1 MSKEKENK
9 YNTSAN
15 PPSGGEG
22 AKDST
27 SKAPPLANGGKGSSA
42 TVTGKA
48 FDWQLLKRIMHYVKP
63 YTSVFVIAAFLTIF
77 LAVIA
82 LFQPILIQRTLDKYI
97 LANDYH
103 GLVFMVELMI
113 GQLVVQTIA
122 QYYQTYLTNSLG
134 QSVIRDLRK
143 DVFNHITSLRLKY
156 FDRTPI
162 GMLIT
167 RTVSDLETIA
177 DIFSEGLI
185 SIMGDMLLV
194 FAVIGYMLWQ
204 DWKLALITLIPM
216 PFLFASTYVFKE
228 AIKSSFQE
236 VRTQVAQ
243 LNTFLAEHI
252 SGISVIQYFSREEQ
266 EMRKFKAVNL
276 KYRDANIRSNWYYS
290 IFFPVVEILFAVC
303 MALLVWYGCKR
314 ILNDQQI
321 HAISAS
327 EGGIT
332 PGLIT
337 SFIVLLN
344 MLFRPIRQLADKFN
358 TLQMGMVGADRIF
371 KVLDTD
377 EVATDDGKLAPSV
390 LEGDI
395 EFKDVWFAYND
406 ENWVLKNINFH
417 IKPGETLALVGATG
431 AGKSSTINILNRF
444 YDIGKGS
451 VTVDGYDIREYKV
464 DYLRSKIATVIQDV
478 FLFTDT
484 IGNNISL
491 NNTQITR
498 EEIIKAAKDVGAHEF
513 IERLPGGY
521 DYNVMER
528 GATLSAGQAQ
538 LISFIRALVYNPA
551 ILVLD
556 EATSSV
562 DTETELLIQTAI
574 NKLMQGRTAIV
585 IAHRLST
592 IQNADKIIVLD
603 HGEIMESGTHQE
615 LLRIENGYYRKLYDL
630 QFNSAGIAKPI

>member
-1 MSKEKENK
+1 MSE
-9 YNTSAN
+9 
-15 PPSGGEG
+15 
-22 AKDST
+22 
-27 SKAPPLANGGKGSSA
+27 
-42 TVTGKA
+42 VTGKA
-48 FDWQLLKRIMHYVKP
+48 VDWKLLRRVMHYVKP
-63 YTSVFVIAAFLTIF
+63 YNGIFIIATFLTVF
-77 LAVIA
+77 LAAIA
-82 LFQPILIQRTLDKYI
+82 LVQPILIQRTLDKYI

-113 GQLVVQTIA
+113 GQLIIQTIA

-134 QSVIRDLRK
+134 QSVIRDLRI
-143 DVFNHITSLRLKY
+143 DIFNHITSLRLKY

-194 FAVIGYMLWQ
+194 IAVIGYMLWQ

-216 PFLFASTYVFKE
+216 PLLFASTYVFKE

-236 VRTQVAQ
+236 VRTQVAR

-252 SGISVIQYFSREEQ
+252 SGISIIQYFAREEQ
-266 EMRKFKAVNL
+266 EMRKFESVNK

-290 IFFPVVEILFAVC
+290 IFFPVVEILFAIC

-314 ILNDQQI
+314 ILNDQQL
-321 HAISAS
+321 HSISAS
-327 EGGIT
+327 PGGVT
-332 PGLIT
+332 PGVIT
-337 SFIVLLN
+337 GFIVLLN

-377 EVATDDGKLAPSV
+377 EVAIDEGKLTPPTLQGA
-390 LEGDI
+390 I
-395 EFKDVWFAYND
+395 EFNNVWFAYND
-406 ENWVLKNINFH
+406 ENWVLKDINFH

-444 YDIGKGS
+444 YDIGKGE
-451 VTVDGYDIREYKV
+451 VKVDGIDIREYGV

-491 NNTQITR
+491 SNPDITR
-498 EEIIKAAKDVGAHEF
+498 EEIIKAAKDVGAHDF

-538 LISFIRALVYNPA
+538 LISFIRALVYNPT

-562 DTETELLIQTAI
+562 DTETELLIQNAI

-603 HGEIMESGTHQE
+603 HGEIKETGTHQE

-630 QFNSAGIAKPI
+630 QFNSAGIAKPVE

>member
-1 MSKEKENK
+1 MSE
-9 YNTSAN
+9 
-15 PPSGGEG
+15 
-22 AKDST
+22 
-27 SKAPPLANGGKGSSA
+27 
-42 TVTGKA
+42 VTGKA
-48 FDWQLLKRIMHYVKP
+48 LDWKLLKRVMHYVKP
-63 YTSVFVIAAFLTIF
+63 YNSTFVIAAFLTIF
-77 LAVIA
+77 LAVSS
-82 LFQPILIQRTLDKYI
+82 LLQPILIQRTLDVNI
-97 LANDYH
+97 LNDDYD
-103 GLVFMVELMI
+103 GLVFMVALMI
-113 GQLVVQTIA
+113 AQLIIQTIA

-134 QSVIRDLRK
+134 QSVIRDLRI
-143 DVFNHITSLRLKY
+143 DIFNHITSLRLKY

-185 SIMGDMLLV
+185 SIMGDLLLV
-194 FAVIGYMLWQ
+194 LAVIGFMLYQ

-228 AIKSSFQE
+228 AIKSSFQD
-236 VRTQVAQ
+236 VRTQVAR

-252 SGISVIQYFSREEQ
+252 SGVSIIQLFAREDQ
-266 EMRKFKAVNL
+266 EIRKFKEVNE
-276 KYRDANIRSNWYYS
+276 KHRDANIRSNWYYS
-290 IFFPVVEILFAVC
+290 IFFPVVEILFAIC
-303 MALLVWYGCKR
+303 IGLLVWYGCKR
-314 ILNDQQI
+314 MLSDSQL
-321 HAISAS
+321 AALSAKP
-327 EGGIT
+327 GGIT
-332 PGLIT
+332 PGVIT
-337 SFIVLLN
+337 GFIVLLN

-377 EVATDDGKLAPSV
+377 EVAADTGTINTGRLQ
-390 LEGDI
+390 GDI
-395 EFKDVWFAYND
+395 EFNKVWFAYND
-406 ENWVLKNINFH
+406 ENWVLKDINFH

-444 YDIGKGS
+444 YEIGQGS
-451 VTVDGYDIREYKV
+451 AKVDGHDIREYQV
-464 DYLRSKIATVIQDV
+464 EFLRSQIATVIQDV

-491 NNTQITR
+491 NNAAITR
-498 EEIIKAAKDVGAHEF
+498 EQIIAAAKDVGAHEF

-528 GATLSAGQAQ
+528 GATLSAGQSQ

-562 DTETELLIQTAI
+562 DTETEILIQNAI

-592 IQNADKIIVLD
+592 IQNADRIIVLD

-615 LLRIENGYYRKLYDL
+615 LLKIENGHYRKLYDL
-630 QFNSAGIAKPI
+630 QFNSAGIAR